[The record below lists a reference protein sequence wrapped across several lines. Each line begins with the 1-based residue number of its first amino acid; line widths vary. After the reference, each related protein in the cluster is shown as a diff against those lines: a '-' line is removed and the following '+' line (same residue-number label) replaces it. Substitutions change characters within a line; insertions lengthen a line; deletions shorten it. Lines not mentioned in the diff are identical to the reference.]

1 MYYRKEYY
9 DVVKELESNAEG
21 ITSSEAKNRLE
32 RDGYNE
38 LKEGSKVPLWK
49 MFLESFKDPL
59 VIVLLIAAIVQM
71 FLGEVV
77 ESLIIFLVV
86 ILKMFLGEV
95 VESLII
101 FLVVI
106 LNSVLGV
113 TQTRKAESSLDS
125 LKKLSAPSAKVLRDG
140 KKVTVP
146 VKEIV
151 VGDVVFLEAG
161 DYIPADGRLIEA
173 QTLKVVVT
181 VPVKEIVV
189 GDVVF
194 LEAGDYIP
202 ADGRL
207 IEAQT
212 LKVVEGMLTGEA
224 EAVLKHTDKIDEEVG
239 IGDRKN
245 MVFSGATVVYG
256 RGKLVV
262 TQTGMNTEMGKVA
275 ALLETAGNKQTPLQQ
290 KLDDFGKKLGIIIMI
305 LAAAIFAIQVIRG
318 YLAGSDLKALIFDS
332 FMFAIAVAVAAIPEA
347 LSSIVTIVLAVGT
360 KDMAKKQAIV
370 RKLPAVE
377 TLGSTGVIC
386 TDKTGTLTQNKMTV
400 VDFFMYGI
408 TKEEV
413 KAEAD
418 SSEQVEAM
426 NLSSTLCNDADITE
440 AGVELGDPTEVALLR
455 FANKRGIDYKE
466 LRDKYDRLS
475 EIPFDSDRKLM
486 STVNSINGNAIM
498 FTKGGPDVVFSRVSK
513 ALDDGD
519 EVEITEEILNKY
531 RKQNEDFS
539 NRALRVLAFA
549 LKDVP
554 DENFVPALDDEVDMT
569 LVGLMAMIDP
579 PREEVYGAV
588 AEATGAGIKTVMI
601 TGDHKTTAAAI
612 AKEIGIMKDGDI
624 ALTGQEL
631 DALSEKELEEKLE
644 HITVYARV
652 SPENKIRIVKAWQ
665 EKGYITAMTGD
676 GVNDAPAL
684 KQANIG
690 IGMGSGTDV
699 AKDAAAMI
707 LTDDNFK
714 TIVSA
719 VEVGRTVYS
728 NIKKSIT
735 YLFAG
740 NLGAIIAILFAVFVG
755 WSNPF
760 TALQL
765 LVEVGRTVYSNIK
778 KSITYL
784 FAGNLGAIIAILFA
798 VFVGWSNPF
807 TALQLLFINLIN
819 DSLPAIALGLEP
831 AEKNIMSEKP
841 RDINEGILQGGTW
854 QAVLLRGV
862 IIGIVV
868 ILAQYIGNKVSPELG
883 AAMAF
888 STVTIARI
896 FQTLPARSDKVTA
909 LKLGVFKNIYAIG
922 AIIICLLLYYIVL
935 IPGVRSIFDIPNEFG
950 MFNFLICLGFGL
962 LAALIMEVSKL
973 FNKTKANS

>member
-86 ILKMFLGEV
+86 IL
-95 VESLII
+95 
-101 FLVVI
+101 
-106 LNSVLGV
+106 NSVLGV

-140 KKVTVP
+140 KK
-146 VKEIV
+146 
-151 VGDVVFLEAG
+151 
-161 DYIPADGRLIEA
+161 
-173 QTLKVVVT
+173 VT

-413 KAEAD
+413 KAEGD

-765 LVEVGRTVYSNIK
+765 L
-778 KSITYL
+778 
-784 FAGNLGAIIAILFA
+784 
-798 VFVGWSNPF
+798 
-807 TALQLLFINLIN
+807 FINLIN

-909 LKLGVFKNIYAIG
+909 FKLGVFKNIYAIG
-922 AIIICLLLYYIVL
+922 AIIICLLLYCIVL

-950 MFNFLICLGFGL
+950 MLNFLICLGFGL